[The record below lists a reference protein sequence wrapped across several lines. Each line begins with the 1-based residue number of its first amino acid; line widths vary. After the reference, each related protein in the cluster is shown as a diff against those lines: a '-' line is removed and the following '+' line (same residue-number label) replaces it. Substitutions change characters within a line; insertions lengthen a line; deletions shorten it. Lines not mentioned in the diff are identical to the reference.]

1 MRLRVNGINP
11 HYLQWLASL
20 GANGLSGTA
29 VALVEW
35 VEVWPESIGAQMASR
50 FEKFWTTEDYWAVWL
65 GLGIVVLALAAF
77 AAGGSIKGWAVTPGS
92 WSTLGEFGADFAK
105 NWSAYLTIFLLFGGV
120 FTVSIAIM
128 GRKVSEF
135 VPGFTIL
142 FLGAL
147 AIFYLAASPFVGKTL
162 HLGAPLLA
170 LVLGLIIG
178 NIIQLPE
185 WFSTALRTEYYIK
198 TGIVLLGATLPLTL
212 IFKAGPIAFVQATI
226 VSVCTWLT
234 IYLAATRVFRL
245 EPQFAAVLGA
255 GGAVCGV
262 SASIAVGGAVKAKKD
277 HIAIGIAVVSVWA
290 IVMILVLS
298 VVVKLM
304 VPTPISPG
312 EAGAWVGTSEFAD
325 AAGFAVVAELSSV
338 IEAGVIRASDGSL
351 MNPDDPIN
359 TFTLM
364 KVIGRDIW
372 IGIWCLILAVVSV
385 MFWEK
390 EEGAQRT
397 IGFGV
402 IWERFPKFV
411 LGFFAASII
420 MTAVSANPPAD
431 HIGRAPVDGTYK
443 TSAEKIVYDA
453 DFSDY
458 QPPSDLTDRFDYDA
472 TAGEITYR
480 GEMRLSEYDD
490 LVAAAPAGD
499 PDLRDKKGALKQLR
513 FKSDWFESE
522 LRPRVIS
529 PIKKLRSWAFV
540 LCFLCIGLSTRFK
553 DLLTFGL
560 KPFWAFTIGV
570 AVNVP
575 LGYFLSTVVFSRFWS
590 NISDMM

>member
-1 MRLRVNGINP
+1 M
-11 HYLQWLASL
+11 AT
-20 GANGLSGTA
+20 GL
-29 VALVEW
+29 
-35 VEVWPESIGAQMASR
+35 
-50 FEKFWTTEDYWAVWL
+50 EKLWTTEDYWAVWL
-65 GLGIVVLALAAF
+65 GVGIVLAALVAF
-77 AAGGSIKGWAVTPGS
+77 AAGGSIKGWAVSPGS
-92 WSTLGEFGADFAK
+92 WSDLGGLGADVAK
-105 NWSAYLTIFLLFGGV
+105 NWTGYLTIYLLFGLV
-120 FTVSIAIM
+120 FTVSVGIM
-128 GRKVSEF
+128 GRKVSEYI
-135 VPGFTIL
+135 PGYTIL
-142 FLGAL
+142 FLGSL
-147 AIFYLAASPFVGKTL
+147 AIFYLAASPFVGKTF

-170 LVLGLIIG
+170 LLLGLIIG
-178 NIIQLPE
+178 NVVRLPD

-234 IYLAATRVFRL
+234 IYLAATRFFRL

-277 HIAIGIAVVSVWA
+277 HIAIAIAVVSLWA

-338 IEAGVIRASDGSL
+338 IEAGTIRAVDGSL

-390 EEGAQRT
+390 EKEGAKRT
-397 IGFGV
+397 VGPGV

-411 LGFFAASII
+411 LGFLAASII
-420 MTAVSANPPAD
+420 MTMVSANPPAD
-431 HIGRAPVDGTYK
+431 HVGRAAVEGTYK
-443 TSAEKIVYDA
+443 TRAEKIVYDA

-458 QPPSDLTDRFDYDA
+458 TAPPELADRFAHDA
-472 TAGEITYR
+472 AAGEITFR

-490 LVAAAPAGD
+490 LAEAIPAGD
-499 PDLRDKKGALKQLR
+499 SNRKDKKGTLKQLR
-513 FKSDWFESE
+513 FASDWFESE

-540 LCFLCIGLSTRFK
+540 LCFLCIGLSTRVK

>member
-1 MRLRVNGINP
+1 LVKE
-11 HYLQWLASL
+11 LQKLW
-20 GANGLSGTA
+20 
-29 VALVEW
+29 
-35 VEVWPESIGAQMASR
+35 
-50 FEKFWTTEDYWAVWL
+50 KTEDYWAVWL
-65 GLGIVVLALAAF
+65 GLGIVLLALVVYWS
-77 AAGGSIKGWAVTPGS
+77 GSSIGSWAVTPGS
-92 WSTLGEFGADFAK
+92 WSAAGELMADVAE
-105 NWSAYLTIFLLFGGV
+105 NWTGFVTVFLLFGVV
-120 FTVSIAIM
+120 FTISMAIM
-128 GRKVSEF
+128 GHPVLRF
-135 VPGFTIL
+135 VLGFVIL
-142 FLGAL
+142 FLGAT
-147 AIFYLAASPFVGKTL
+147 AVFYLAGWTVMKRAD
-162 HLGAPLLA
+162 LGAPLLA
-170 LVLGLIIG
+170 LVIGLILG
-178 NIIQLPE
+178 NIVKLPE
-185 WFSTALRTEYYIK
+185 WFHTALRTEYYIK

-212 IFKAGPIAFVQATI
+212 IFSAGPIAFVQATI
-226 VSVCTWLT
+226 VSLCTWLT
-234 IYLAATRVFRL
+234 IFLAATKFFQL
-245 EPQFAAVLGA
+245 EPQFGAVLGA

-325 AAGFAVVAELSSV
+325 AAGFAVVAELSAV
-338 IEAGVIRASDGSL
+338 IESGAIRAEDGSL
-351 MNPDDPIN
+351 LNPDDPIN

-372 IGIWCLILAVVSV
+372 IGIWCLILAVASV

-390 EEGAQRT
+390 EEGGAQRAV
-397 IGFGV
+397 GPGV

-420 MTAVSANPPAD
+420 MTAVSANLPAD
-431 HIGRAPVDGTYK
+431 HMGQAPVSGTYK
-443 TSAEKIVYDA
+443 SGAEKIVYDA

-458 QPPSDLTDRFDYDA
+458 TPPAELGDRFGSDPDA
-472 TAGEITYR
+472 GLITYQ
-480 GEMRLSEYDD
+480 GLMKLSEYDALKSAISVD
-490 LVAAAPAGD
+490 D
-499 PDLRDKKGALKQLR
+499 PDRKDKIGALKQLR
-513 FKSDWFESE
+513 YASDWFESD
-522 LRPRVIS
+522 LKPRVIS
-529 PIKKLRSWAFV
+529 PIKTLRSWAFV
-540 LCFLCIGLSTRFK
+540 LCFLCIGLSTRFA

-590 NISDMM
+590 NISAMM

>member
-1 MRLRVNGINP
+1 MAAGIQK
-11 HYLQWLASL
+11 LW
-20 GANGLSGTA
+20 
-29 VALVEW
+29 
-35 VEVWPESIGAQMASR
+35 
-50 FEKFWTTEDYWAVWL
+50 KTEDFWAVWL
-65 GLGIVVLALAAF
+65 GLGIVVLALVSF
-77 AAGGSIKGWAVTPGS
+77 ASGGSIKGWAVTPGS
-92 WSTLGEFGADFAK
+92 WSTPAELGADLAEHLGGFV
-105 NWSAYLTIFLLFGGV
+105 TVFLLFGIV

-128 GRKVSEF
+128 GRKISEF
-135 VPGFTIL
+135 IPGFVAL
-142 FLGAL
+142 FLGSVAV
-147 AIFYLAASPFVGKTL
+147 FYLAGWSVMKKAD
-162 HLGAPLLA
+162 LGAPLLA
-170 LVLGLIIG
+170 LVIGLIIG
-178 NIIQLPE
+178 NTVRLPE
-185 WFSTALRTEYYIK
+185 AFDTALRTEYYIK

-212 IFKAGPIAFVQATI
+212 IFTAGPVAFLQATI
-226 VSVCTWLT
+226 VSVCTWIT
-234 IYLAATRVFRL
+234 IYLAATRFFGL
-245 EPQFAAVLGA
+245 EPQFGAVLGA

-304 VPTPISPG
+304 VPAPISPG

-325 AAGFAVVAELSSV
+325 AAGFAVVAELSAV
-338 IEAGVIRASDGSL
+338 IENGQLRAADGSML
-351 MNPDDPIN
+351 NPDDPIN

-390 EEGAQRT
+390 EEGAKRSV
-397 IGFGV
+397 GPSV

-411 LGFFAASII
+411 IGFFTASII
-420 MTAVSANPPAD
+420 MTLVSANPPTD
-431 HIGRAPVDGTYK
+431 HVGRAPIEGMYSTKV
-443 TSAEKIVYDA
+443 EKIPYTA

-458 QPPSDLTDRFDYDA
+458 EAPAGLTDRFEYMPSD
-472 TAGEITYR
+472 GVITFR
-480 GEMRLSEYDD
+480 GGMKLSEYDELRGAIPD
-490 LVAAAPAGD
+490 GD
-499 PDLRDKKGALKQLR
+499 ANRKDKIGALKQLR
-513 FKSDWFESE
+513 LASDWFESE

-540 LCFLCIGLSTRFK
+540 LCFLCIGLSTRIK

-575 LGYFLSTVVFSRFWS
+575 LGYFLSTVVFSKFWS
-590 NISDMM
+590 NISEMM